1 MVDKSSYL
9 PLFGG
14 VRGRQG
20 DFSQSDEEAPAS
32 LMIEMG
38 PLTDKIA
45 KSDSRRLKALE
56 YWKSVN
62 NLDRF
67 LEQVFIWLL

>member
-1 MVDKSSYL
+1 MVDRSSYL
-9 PLFGG
+9 PLFDGT
-14 VRGRQG
+14 RRRND
-20 DFSQSDEEAPAS
+20 DFLQSDEEAPAS

-38 PLTDKIA
+38 PLNERVEKLDK
-45 KSDSRRLKALE
+45 RRQKALE

-67 LEQVFIWLL
+67 LEQVI